1 MHADSQD
8 PNSREF
14 HIVGNLSTDDPHWRG
29 VTVASA
35 LLGSA
40 TALWA
45 RRTSGPARLILT
57 VLAAVLSL
65 PALSLASMIGLAL
78 LLQRLERKHRDD
90 ARGRA
95 T

>member
-1 MHADSQD
+1 MRQD

-14 HIVGNLSTDDPHWRG
+14 HIVANLSTDDPHWRG

-35 LLGSA
+35 FLGSA

-57 VLAAVLSL
+57 LLAAVLSL

>member
-14 HIVGNLSTDDPHWRG
+14 HIVANLSTDDPHWRE
-29 VTVASA
+29 VTVVSA

-40 TALWA
+40 TAVWA
-45 RRTSGPARLILT
+45 RRTTGPARLILT

-65 PALSLASMIGLAL
+65 PALSLAAMVGLAL
-78 LLQRLERKHRDD
+78 LVQRLERKQRDD